1 MTKSR
6 NLDFVSRNVG
16 FIGLGQMATALASG
30 FLRAELI
37 APEQLFGFDV
47 SSDAAARFA
56 STTGA
61 TLCADAAATVA
72 KADVVF
78 FAVKPQ
84 YMSAALEPVRA
95 ALASAPSSKLLVSIA
110 AGLPISY
117 FESTLFPEIRLI
129 RVMPNTPALV
139 GAGASGFARSQN
151 ATPEDGAFV
160 GELLRSVGCAFELA
174 ESQLDAVT
182 GLSGSGPAFVY
193 LALEAL
199 ADGGVKA
206 GLPRPIALE
215 LAAQTLK
222 GSAET
227 YLQTRKHP
235 GELKDAVTS
244 PAGTTIAG
252 VAALEERGFRS
263 ALIEAVDRATARSRE
278 LGAR

>member
-1 MTKSR
+1 MTTACNIGKI
-6 NLDFVSRNVG
+6 G

-30 FLRAELI
+30 FLRAGLVSSER
-37 APEQLFGFDV
+37 LFGFDV
-47 SSDAAARFA
+47 SSDAASRFA

-61 TLCADAAATVA
+61 TVCADAAETVA
-72 KADVVF
+72 RADVVF

-117 FESTLFPEIRLI
+117 FESALFPEIRII

-151 ATPEDGAFV
+151 ATPEDAALV
-160 GELLRSVGCAFELA
+160 GELLRSVGSAFELA

-182 GLSGSGPAFVY
+182 GLSGSGPAFVF

-222 GSAET
+222 GGAEM

-263 ALIEAVDRATARSRE
+263 ALIEAVDRATKRSRE

>member
-1 MTKSR
+1 MTTACNIGKI
-6 NLDFVSRNVG
+6 G

-30 FLRAELI
+30 FLRAGLVS
-37 APEQLFGFDV
+37 PERLFGFDV
-47 SSDAAARFA
+47 SPDAAARFA

-61 TLCADAAATVA
+61 TVCADAAETVA

-84 YMSAALEPVRA
+84 YMGAALEPVRA
-95 ALASAPSSKLLVSIA
+95 ALSPAPSSKLLVSIA

-117 FESTLFPEIRLI
+117 FETALFPEIRII

-151 ATPEDGAFV
+151 ATPEDGALV
-160 GELLRSVGCAFELA
+160 GELLRSVGSAFELA

-182 GLSGSGPAFVY
+182 GLSGSGPAFVF

-222 GSAET
+222 GGAEM

-263 ALIEAVDRATARSRE
+263 ALIEAVDRATKRSRE

>member
-1 MTKSR
+1 MTAACNIGKI
-6 NLDFVSRNVG
+6 G

-30 FLRAELI
+30 FLRAGLVSAER
-37 APEQLFGFDV
+37 LFGFDV
-47 SSDAAARFA
+47 SLDAAARFA

-61 TLCADAAATVA
+61 TVCADAAETVA

-95 ALASAPSSKLLVSIA
+95 ALSDAPSSKLLVSIA

-117 FESTLFPEIRLI
+117 FESALFPEIRLV

-139 GAGASGFARSQN
+139 GAGAAGFARSQN
-151 ATPEDGAFV
+151 ATPEDGAVV
-160 GELLRSVGCAFELA
+160 GALLRSVGSAFELA

-222 GSAET
+222 GGAEM

-278 LGAR
+278 LGAH

>member
-1 MTKSR
+1 MTTAC
-6 NLDFVSRNVG
+6 NIGNIG

-30 FLRAELI
+30 FLRAGLVSAER
-37 APEQLFGFDV
+37 LFGFDV
-47 SSDAAARFA
+47 SPDAAARFA

-61 TLCADAAATVA
+61 TVCADAAETVA

-95 ALASAPSSKLLVSIA
+95 ALSAAPSSKLLVSIA

-117 FESTLFPEIRLI
+117 FESALFPEIRLV

-151 ATPEDGAFV
+151 ATPEDGAVV
-160 GELLRSVGCAFELA
+160 GALLRSVGSAFELA

-222 GSAET
+222 GGAEM

>member
-1 MTKSR
+1 MTTACNIGKI
-6 NLDFVSRNVG
+6 G

-30 FLRAELI
+30 FLRAGLVSAER
-37 APEQLFGFDV
+37 LFGFDV

-56 STTGA
+56 STPGA
-61 TLCADAAATVA
+61 PVCADAAETVA
-72 KADVVF
+72 QANVVF

-95 ALASAPSSKLLVSIA
+95 ALSAAPSSKLLVSIA

-117 FESTLFPEIRLI
+117 FESALFPEIRLV

-139 GAGASGFARSQN
+139 GAGAAGFARSQN
-151 ATPEDGAFV
+151 ATSEDGAVV
-160 GELLRSVGCAFELA
+160 GELLRSVGSAFELA

-193 LALEAL
+193 HALEAL

-222 GSAET
+222 GGAEM

-263 ALIEAVDRATARSRE
+263 ALIEAVDRATKRSRE

>member
-1 MTKSR
+1 MTTACNIGKI
-6 NLDFVSRNVG
+6 G

-30 FLRAELI
+30 FLRAGLVSAER
-37 APEQLFGFDV
+37 LFGFDV

-61 TLCADAAATVA
+61 TVCADAAETVA

-95 ALASAPSSKLLVSIA
+95 ALSDAPSSKLLVSIA

-117 FESTLFPEIRLI
+117 FESALFPEIRLV

-139 GAGASGFARSQN
+139 GAGAAGFARSQN
-151 ATPEDGAFV
+151 ATPEDGAVV
-160 GELLRSVGCAFELA
+160 GALLRSVGSAFELA

-206 GLPRPIALE
+206 GLPRSIALE

-222 GSAET
+222 GGAEM

-263 ALIEAVDRATARSRE
+263 ALIEAVDRATKRSRE

>member
-1 MTKSR
+1 
-6 NLDFVSRNVG
+6 
-16 FIGLGQMATALASG
+16 MATALASG
-30 FLRAELI
+30 FLRAGLVSAER
-37 APEQLFGFDV
+37 LFGFDV
-47 SSDAAARFA
+47 SPDAAARFA

-61 TLCADAAATVA
+61 TVCADAAETVA
-72 KADVVF
+72 RADVVF

-95 ALASAPSSKLLVSIA
+95 ALAPAPSSKLLVSIA

-117 FESTLFPEIRLI
+117 FESALFPEIRLV

-139 GAGASGFARSQN
+139 GAGAAGFARSQN
-151 ATPEDGAFV
+151 ATPEDGAVV
-160 GELLRSVGCAFELA
+160 GALLRSVGSAFELA

-222 GSAET
+222 GGAEM

>member
-1 MTKSR
+1 
-6 NLDFVSRNVG
+6 
-16 FIGLGQMATALASG
+16 MATALASG
-30 FLRAELI
+30 FLRAGLVSAER
-37 APEQLFGFDV
+37 LFGFDV

-61 TLCADAAATVA
+61 TVCADAAETVA

-95 ALASAPSSKLLVSIA
+95 ALSAAPSSKLLVSIA

-117 FESTLFPEIRLI
+117 FESALFPEIRLV

-139 GAGASGFARSQN
+139 GAGAAGFARSQN
-151 ATPEDGAFV
+151 ATPEDGAVV
-160 GELLRSVGCAFELA
+160 GELLRSVGSAFELA

-222 GSAET
+222 GGAEM

-263 ALIEAVDRATARSRE
+263 ALIEAVDRATKRSRE

>member
-1 MTKSR
+1 MTTAC
-6 NLDFVSRNVG
+6 NIGNIG

-30 FLRAELI
+30 FLRAGLVSAER
-37 APEQLFGFDV
+37 LFGFDV
-47 SSDAAARFA
+47 SPDAAARFA

-61 TLCADAAATVA
+61 TVCADAAETVA
-72 KADVVF
+72 RADVVF

-84 YMSAALEPVRA
+84 YMSAALAPVRA
-95 ALASAPSSKLLVSIA
+95 ALSDAPSSKLLVSIA

-117 FESTLFPEIRLI
+117 FESALFPEIRLV

-151 ATPEDGAFV
+151 ATPEDAALV
-160 GELLRSVGCAFELA
+160 GDLLRSVGSAFELA

-182 GLSGSGPAFVY
+182 GLSGSGPAFVF

-222 GSAET
+222 GGAEM

-263 ALIEAVDRATARSRE
+263 ALIEAVDRATKRSRE

>member
-1 MTKSR
+1 
-6 NLDFVSRNVG
+6 
-16 FIGLGQMATALASG
+16 MATALASG
-30 FLRAELI
+30 FLRAGLVS
-37 APEQLFGFDV
+37 PERLFGFDV
-47 SSDAAARFA
+47 SSDAASRFA

-61 TLCADAAATVA
+61 TVCADAAETVA
-72 KADVVF
+72 RADVVF

-95 ALASAPSSKLLVSIA
+95 ALSDAPSSKLLVSIA

-117 FESTLFPEIRLI
+117 FESALFPEIRLV

-139 GAGASGFARSQN
+139 GAGAAGFARSQN
-151 ATPEDGAFV
+151 ATPEDGAVV
-160 GELLRSVGCAFELA
+160 GELLRSVGSAFELA

-222 GSAET
+222 GSAEM

-263 ALIEAVDRATARSRE
+263 ALIEAVDRATQRSRE

>member
-1 MTKSR
+1 MTTAC
-6 NLDFVSRNVG
+6 NIGNIG
-16 FIGLGQMATALASG
+16 FIGLGHMATALASG
-30 FLRAELI
+30 VLRAGLVSAER
-37 APEQLFGFDV
+37 LFGFDV
-47 SSDAAARFA
+47 SPDAAARFA

-61 TLCADAAATVA
+61 TVCADAAETVA

-95 ALASAPSSKLLVSIA
+95 ALSDAPSSKLLVSIA

-117 FESTLFPEIRLI
+117 FESALFPEIRLV

-151 ATPEDGAFV
+151 ATPEDGAVV
-160 GELLRSVGCAFELA
+160 GELLRSVGSAFELA

-222 GSAET
+222 GGAEMF
-227 YLQTRKHP
+227 LQTRKHP

>member
-1 MTKSR
+1 MTTAC
-6 NLDFVSRNVG
+6 NIGNIG

-30 FLRAELI
+30 FLRAGLVSAER
-37 APEQLFGFDV
+37 LFGFDV
-47 SSDAAARFA
+47 SPDAAARFA

-61 TLCADAAATVA
+61 TVCADAAETVA

-84 YMSAALEPVRA
+84 YMSAALDPVRA
-95 ALASAPSSKLLVSIA
+95 ALSDAPSSKLLVSIA

-117 FESTLFPEIRLI
+117 FESALFPEIRLV

-151 ATPEDGAFV
+151 ATPEDAALV
-160 GELLRSVGCAFELA
+160 GDLLRSVGSAFELA

-182 GLSGSGPAFVY
+182 GLSGSGPAFVF

-222 GSAET
+222 GGAEM

-263 ALIEAVDRATARSRE
+263 ALIEAVDRATKRSRE

>member
-1 MTKSR
+1 MTTACNIGKI
-6 NLDFVSRNVG
+6 G

-30 FLRAELI
+30 FLRAGLVSAER
-37 APEQLFGFDV
+37 LFGFDV

-61 TLCADAAATVA
+61 TVCADAAETVA

-95 ALASAPSSKLLVSIA
+95 ALSDAPSSKLLVSIA

-117 FESTLFPEIRLI
+117 FESALFPEIRLV

-139 GAGASGFARSQN
+139 GAGAAGFARSQN
-151 ATPEDGAFV
+151 ATPEDGAVV
-160 GELLRSVGCAFELA
+160 GELLRSVGSAFELA

-182 GLSGSGPAFVY
+182 GLSVY

-222 GSAET
+222 GGAEM